1 MNTYDQ
7 KQYLIRKYEEDDC
20 KNNEIFNPNINPNL
34 NYIPICSQCSSDFDN
49 FRNDVNLQNSDDIE
63 VEMKHPRECLW
74 NEYFLYKIKNIC
86 PSAKIVRKKKR
97 KDEKEKDKI
106 RKK

>member
-7 KQYLIRKYEEDDC
+7 KQYLIKKYKEDDC
-20 KNNEIFNPNINPNL
+20 ENNEYFNPYINPET
-34 NYIPICSQCSSDFDN
+34 YDIAICSQCSLDFDN
-49 FRNDVNLQNSDDIE
+49 FKNDLNLQNSDDIE
-63 VEMKHPRECLW
+63 VEMKHPKACLW
-74 NEYFLYKIKNIC
+74 NEYFLSKIKNIC